1 MFSIVNNALYDIM
14 TRYNNYTKHK
24 QKVNRNYNKL
34 GIIHIMRGNVMYCV

>member
-1 MFSIVNNALYDIM
+1 MIHIM

-34 GIIHIMRGNVMYCV
+34 GKIRVMRENVMYYMFDYVR